1 MASGGLYI
9 ALSKAGVSN
18 MWPKGQD
25 HPAGGSVWSTEWL
38 CIQVII
44 HQVHWCGPDERKLGF
59 MWPMS
64 QIIFNTNDLE

>member
-1 MASGGLYI
+1 MASESMYI

-44 HQVHWCGPDERKLGF
+44 H
-59 MWPMS
+59 
-64 QIIFNTNDLE
+64 